1 LEQLRSHCGST
12 KELPLSILRDNEFY
26 VHEEMQ
32 GEAGQPLAGH
42 RAGKT
47 PSSTKG
53 EATLLGD
60 HFLPKSPSH
69 TEIWNL
75 PETGLCCFNQ
85 AAT

>member
-1 LEQLRSHCGST
+1 MEQLRSHCGST

-53 EATLLGD
+53 EASQGEENGEEGMSEAMSFMGETPG
-60 HFLPKSPSH
+60 FLVRKH
-69 TEIWNL
+69 
-75 PETGLCCFNQ
+75 
-85 AAT
+85 